1 MGANT
6 ANTELKVATTG
17 SQNIKLKLSLSA
29 DVVIMAHA
37 PPYPPVAA
45 PQTAPPTSLVTKVQL
60 SIACKNLR
68 DLDLL
73 SKSDPQVVVS
83 IFAANQWT
91 QVYIIKT

>member
-1 MGANT
+1 
-6 ANTELKVATTG
+6 
-17 SQNIKLKLSLSA
+17 
-29 DVVIMAHA
+29 MARA
-37 PPYPPVAA
+37 SPYPPVVA

-91 QVYIIKT
+91 QVTYIL